1 VELIMPF
8 VWHIVG
14 VCNDFFHQQF
24 GIKNPI
30 VFWNHT
36 SCDGE
41 DRSKNSK
48 VKENRSMGRDLEI
61 EEKVRIQDSGKE
73 EYSSKGA
80 RDECDETKND
90 VN

>member
-1 VELIMPF
+1 MELTIPF
-8 VWHIVG
+8 IRHIVG
-14 VCNDFFHQQF
+14 VCYDFFHQQF

-48 VKENRSMGRDLEI
+48 VKEDRSMRGNLEI
-61 EEKVRIQDSGKE
+61 EEKVRIQDCGKE
-73 EYSSKGA
+73 ENSSEGA
-80 RDECDETKND
+80 RDECDETKQ
-90 VN
+90 